1 LITDKSGKI
10 NKIIMKKI
18 KNILIKCFHFA
29 NLTLIIFYLFPG
41 SIFGYFL
48 YNNSSMQPQITKDF
62 SILDLLIASNH
73 FYAFFILSLI
83 GILAYKNTQKI
94 NSLIKYLFL
103 LSIILEFFHMIIPN
117 RGFELSDL
125 LGNISGVIV
134 VIVIYKIRG
143 KYV

>member
-1 LITDKSGKI
+1 
-10 NKIIMKKI
+10 
-18 KNILIKCFHFA
+18 
-29 NLTLIIFYLFPG
+29 
-41 SIFGYFL
+41 
-48 YNNSSMQPQITKDF
+48 MQPQITKDF

-94 NSLIKYLFL
+94 NSIIKYLFL

-125 LGNISGVIV
+125 LGNILGVIV
-134 VIVIYKIRG
+134 VIVIYKIG
-143 KYV
+143 DKYA

>member
-1 LITDKSGKI
+1 MSAK
-10 NKIIMKKI
+10 
-18 KNILIKCFHFA
+18 
-29 NLTLIIFYLFPG
+29 P
-41 SIFGYFL
+41 
-48 YNNSSMQPQITKDF
+48 P
-62 SILDLLIASNH
+62 
-73 FYAFFILSLI
+73 
-83 GILAYKNTQKI
+83 YKNTQKI
-94 NSLIKYLFL
+94 NSLVKYLFL

>member
-1 LITDKSGKI
+1 
-10 NKIIMKKI
+10 
-18 KNILIKCFHFA
+18 
-29 NLTLIIFYLFPG
+29 
-41 SIFGYFL
+41 
-48 YNNSSMQPQITKDF
+48 MQPQITKDF

>member
-1 LITDKSGKI
+1 
-10 NKIIMKKI
+10 MKKKDI
-18 KNILIKCFHFA
+18 FLIKAFHLA
-29 NLTLIIFYLFPG
+29 NLMLIIFYLFPG

-94 NSLIKYLFL
+94 NSLVKYLFL

>member
-1 LITDKSGKI
+1 
-10 NKIIMKKI
+10 
-18 KNILIKCFHFA
+18 
-29 NLTLIIFYLFPG
+29 
-41 SIFGYFL
+41 
-48 YNNSSMQPQITKDF
+48 MQPQITKDF

-94 NSLIKYLFL
+94 NSLVKYLFL

-125 LGNISGVIV
+125 LGNILGVIV
-134 VIVIYKIRG
+134 VIVIYKIG
-143 KYV
+143 DKYA